1 PRSHCCFRRGAA
13 CHLAMFDCDGSCG
26 GNNSSFAAYAA
37 PKKQGHR
44 RSDFSREAIAASD
57 VVRPAIWQCLIATV
71 PAAETTPASRLTPLL
86 QKQGH
91 RRSGFSREATAASD
105 VVRLAI

>member
-1 PRSHCCFRRGAA
+1 
-13 CHLAMFDCDGSCG
+13 MFDCDGSCG
-26 GNNSSFAAYAA
+26 GNNTSFAAYAA
-37 PKKQGHR
+37 PTKTGHR

-57 VVRPAIWQCLIATV
+57 VVRLAIWQCLMADA
-71 PAAETTPASRLTPLL
+71 PAAEASPASRPRPLL

-105 VVRLAI
+105 VVRFAI